1 MNDFLSKKWKDLKE
15 FYFLVKKMLQSKIN
29 KVLDGKNIKI
39 PNLQN
44 LQAPS
49 SSRRSVL
56 SQLSEDNGILFL
68 DNSQRVRNPVN

>member
-1 MNDFLSKKWKDLKE
+1 
-15 FYFLVKKMLQSKIN
+15 
-29 KVLDGKNIKI
+29 VLLEHLKI

-44 LQAPS
+44 LQGPS